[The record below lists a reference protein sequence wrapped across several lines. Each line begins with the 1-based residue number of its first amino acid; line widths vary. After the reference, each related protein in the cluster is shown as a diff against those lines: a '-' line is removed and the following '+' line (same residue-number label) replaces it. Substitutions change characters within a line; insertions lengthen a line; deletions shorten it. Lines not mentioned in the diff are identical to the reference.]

1 MSADR
6 IWKLIARKLSNEA
19 SQEELHE
26 LDLLLRE
33 HPDLHFPIQTITDL
47 WQGPAQA
54 GQTHDQVSKHAD
66 QSVDGTKLEQAYRE
80 HTNRMMTKGIAL
92 PNHTDEHTDNTYL
105 LTGTRIPSRL
115 VSGAIGKNKRKWLV
129 WTAVSLP
136 LLLGAYWIFFNT
148 PKTTIKDTAKLTI
161 PVSEVSTKNGSKSQ
175 IVLPDGTK
183 VRLNAGSKLTYDDQY
198 GNGIREVNLIGEAYF
213 DVVKNAEKPF
223 IIHTSKIDIKV
234 LGTEFNVKSYP
245 GDKTT
250 EASLVHGRIE
260 VRIRNRPSEP
270 IILHP
275 NEKIVVLNESD
286 SLKRNVITKSEK
298 VKKDPLVEIS
308 NLTYVPKYDALV
320 ETSWIENKLIF
331 RDESFKELATKM
343 ERWYGV
349 RINFRDRSLEELR
362 FTGIFESESIRTA
375 LKALTITEHFNY
387 DIEGDQIIIS
397 K

>member
-6 IWKLIARKLSNEA
+6 IWKLIARKLSHEA
-19 SQEELHE
+19 SNEELHE

-47 WQGPAQA
+47 WQKTD
-54 GQTHDQVSKHAD
+54 QT
-66 QSVDGTKLEQAYRE
+66 VDDAKLEHAYQD
-80 HTNRMMTKGIAL
+80 HIHWMLTKGVAL

-105 LTGTRIPSRL
+105 ITGSRN
-115 VSGAIGKNKRKWLV
+115 KNLRKWLTI
-129 WTAVSLP
+129 TAIVVPILIGAF
-136 LLLGAYWIFFNT
+136 LLFFNISK
-148 PKTTIKDTAKLTI
+148 PAIKETANVPAPT
-161 PVSEVSTKNGSKSQ
+161 SEIETKNGNKGQ

-183 VRLNAGSKLTYDDQY
+183 VKLNAGSKLTYGDQF
-198 GNGIREVNLIGEAYF
+198 GNEIREVNLIGEAYF

-223 IIHTSKIDIKV
+223 IIHTSQIDIKV

-250 EASLVHGRIE
+250 EASLVRGRIE
-260 VRIRNRPSEP
+260 VRFRNKHADP
-270 IILHP
+270 IFLNP

-286 SLKRNVITKSEK
+286 SLTRKVIAKNEK
-298 VKKDPLVEIS
+298 VKKDQPYEIGS
-308 NLTYVPKYDALV
+308 LTYVPKYDALV

-349 RINFRDRSLEELR
+349 RINFRDRSVEDLR

-387 DIEGDQIIIS
+387 NIEGNEVIIS

>member
-6 IWKLIARKLSNEA
+6 IWKLIARKLSHEA

-47 WQGPAQA
+47 W
-54 GQTHDQVSKHAD
+54 S
-66 QSVDGTKLEQAYRE
+66 QSSQDVDGTNLEQSYQE
-80 HTNRMMTKGIAL
+80 HIHHMLTKGISL
-92 PNHTDEHTDNTYL
+92 PNHTDEHSDNTYL
-105 LTGTRIPSRL
+105 LTGSRI
-115 VSGAIGKNKRKWLV
+115 KNRRRWLV
-129 WTAVSLP
+129 WSAVLIPILSGASW
-136 LLLGAYWIFFNT
+136 LLF
-148 PKTTIKDTAKLTI
+148 KTTNNTRKETAKVI
-161 PVSEVSTKNGSKSQ
+161 APISEVSTKNGSKSQ

-198 GNGIREVNLIGEAYF
+198 GNGIREVNLTGEAYF

-223 IIHTSKIDIKV
+223 VIHTSKIDIKV

-250 EASLVHGRIE
+250 EASLVRGRIE

-286 SLKRNVITKSEK
+286 SIKRNVVTRNEK
-298 VKKDPLVEIS
+298 VKKDPLLEIS

-349 RINFRDRSLEELR
+349 HINFRDRSVEELR

-387 DIEGDQIIIS
+387 NIDGDQIMIS